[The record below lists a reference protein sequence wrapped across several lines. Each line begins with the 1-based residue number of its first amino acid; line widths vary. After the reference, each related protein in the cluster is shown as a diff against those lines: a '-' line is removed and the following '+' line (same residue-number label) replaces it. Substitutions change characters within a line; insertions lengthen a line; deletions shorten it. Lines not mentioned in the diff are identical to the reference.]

1 MAKAVYVGET
11 LRQIPNVSGDH
22 AAGADDAPHFRDRP
36 RGVVQKDDDQ
46 RHDGGIETGD
56 REGQGGGV
64 ACMQLHVGGQTALGI
79 GEHVR
84 RAVKAVQFS
93 GGGAFS
99 K

>member
-36 RGVVQKDDDQ
+36 RRVIEKNDNQ
-46 RHDGGIETGD
+46 RHDSGVETGG

-79 GEHVR
+79 GEHVG
-84 RAVKAVQFS
+84 RAVKTVQFG
-93 GGGAFS
+93 GGGAFG